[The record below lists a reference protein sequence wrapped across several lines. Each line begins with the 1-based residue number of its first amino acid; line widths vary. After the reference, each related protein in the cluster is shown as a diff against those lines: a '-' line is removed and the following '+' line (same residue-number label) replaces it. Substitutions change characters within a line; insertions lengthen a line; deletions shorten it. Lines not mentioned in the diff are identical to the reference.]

1 MRKINF
7 KQFEI
12 DTLYHLS
19 KKEKAENSIL
29 NYLIEQKKKPISY
42 LEMNFV
48 KVTKPEILSIWV
60 PSNINL
66 Q

>member
-1 MRKINF
+1 MRKISF

-29 NYLIEQKKKPISY
+29 NYLIEQKKSPFPI
-42 LEMNFV
+42 
-48 KVTKPEILSIWV
+48 
-60 PSNINL
+60 
-66 Q
+66 